1 MKIYLLTKVN
11 FKKSKNL
18 DEYES
23 FIIATYDENK
33 ARILAINEEPQS
45 LWMDTNEVSVELIG
59 STVKTGRY
67 GIILGSFNAA

>member
-33 ARILAINEEPQS
+33 ARILASNEEPQS